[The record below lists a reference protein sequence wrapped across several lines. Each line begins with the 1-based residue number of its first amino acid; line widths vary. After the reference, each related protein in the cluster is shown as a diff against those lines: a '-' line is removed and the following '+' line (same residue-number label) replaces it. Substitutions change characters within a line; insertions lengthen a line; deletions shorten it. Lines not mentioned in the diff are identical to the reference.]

1 MLPAAL
7 PHIFTGLELAV
18 TNAMIGAIV
27 AEFVGAQSGLGVLIL
42 QAQGR
47 METPAVFALL
57 IILSALGILLNLAVR
72 ILRRI
77 VITWEPQNS

>member
-1 MLPAAL
+1 
-7 PHIFTGLELAV
+7 
-18 TNAMIGAIV
+18 
-27 AEFVGAQSGLGVLIL
+27 
-42 QAQGR
+42 